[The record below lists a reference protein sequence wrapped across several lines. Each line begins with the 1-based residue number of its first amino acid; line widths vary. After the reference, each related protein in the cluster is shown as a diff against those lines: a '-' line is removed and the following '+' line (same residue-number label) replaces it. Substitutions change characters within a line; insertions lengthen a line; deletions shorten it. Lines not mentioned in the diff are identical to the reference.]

1 MFRENIGENLRNL
14 RKQYAGLSVAK
25 VVDKINESGYE
36 VSADT
41 YYKWERGTR
50 KPPCEAVPYIAQA
63 LGTTEGM
70 IFHLHERQEEL
81 AFLEKKGM
89 SEKSKRFPPEIA
101 DILQNVRGRID
112 VDVCFIFF
120 LAGMGAALDNEDRS
134 FVTTLLSHL
143 YESGQGSNQ

>member
-1 MFRENIGENLRNL
+1 M
-14 RKQYAGLSVAK
+14 AK

-81 AFLEKKGM
+81 AFLGEK
-89 SEKSKRFPPEIA
+89 
-101 DILQNVRGRID
+101 
-112 VDVCFIFF
+112 
-120 LAGMGAALDNEDRS
+120 
-134 FVTTLLSHL
+134 
-143 YESGQGSNQ
+143 